1 MLSTKER
8 YSPSVRI
15 MDTWEKSADRY
26 APGAFIEVR
35 NGLGKLHKV
44 YGTTDNATYITLM
57 LEDQPLFQLQGNEI
71 YCPTCEKIV
80 RSGYGFAQT
89 AEFKGTILNGD
100 FTHVTIPQ
108 AIKGIEAILKLL
120 TSGCYVVLD
129 TELYPTDGYG
139 YLFCNAPNNASY
151 HISSHNYRPSD
162 PPGIPRPYFTLATE
176 PQSKIQQSRVEH
188 YMENPRG
195 RALAYYMDGDMTALL
210 DGHHKAMAAAMLHE
224 KVNALL
230 IVPCNRIGNY
240 NTEHE
245 SIGIDGFQWDCA
257 EFGLTRSSIPR
268 GTEVAGQVLSKIINC
283 SPDRSKYLE
292 YNGYAHYYPTI
303 YDLDRLSQIGEIT
316 DQRITDILCSKEVL
330 DEEDAAYAVRAII
343 SSRPERALEVV
354 DFLLKQDM
362 YHSQRYDILWE
373 LFKLEKSDQLT
384 DFLIAMLLKCEWYDP
399 EIKDLIVDLL

>member
-1 MLSTKER
+1 MLFANRSH
-8 YSPSVRI
+8 SPSVRI
-15 MDTWEKSADRY
+15 IDTWEKSADRY
-26 APGAFIEVR
+26 ASGAFIEVQ
-35 NGLGKLHKV
+35 NGLGKLHNV
-44 YGTTDNATYITLM
+44 YGGTDNATYITLM

-80 RSGYGFAQT
+80 RSGYGFSQT
-89 AEFKGTILNGD
+89 AEFEGTILNED
-100 FTHVTIPQ
+100 FTHISIPQ

-139 YLFCNAPNNASY
+139 YLFCNAPNNAAY

-162 PPGIPRPYFTLATE
+162 PPGIPRSYFTLATE

-188 YMENPRG
+188 YMKNPCG

-230 IVPCNRIGNY
+230 IVPCYQIGNY

-245 SIGIDGFQWDCA
+245 SIGIDGFMWDCA
-257 EFGLTRSSIPR
+257 EFGLTRNSIPR
-268 GTEVAGQVLSKIINC
+268 GTEASGQVLSKIINC

-303 YDLDRLSQIGEIT
+303 YDLDHLAQVGKMT
-316 DQRITDILCSKEVL
+316 DQRITDILSSKEVL

-343 SSRPERALEVV
+343 AEIPERALDVV
-354 DFLLKQDM
+354 EFLLKQDM

-384 DFLIAMLLKCEWYDP
+384 DFLIAMLLECERYEP
-399 EIKDLIVDLL
+399 ELRDLIVDLL